1 VEDREHRRR
10 MVAGMRN
17 GRTWAAVKRRFGLA
31 RHDRGQRGAV
41 LVEAAIVIPILMMI
55 TLGIIEYG
63 GAYREDSTVA
73 TASRSGAR
81 TASALP
87 KTDFG
92 CVAGPTC
99 FDSGIT
105 VAASVAST
113 LQSLGATSPQQVWI
127 YDVATKG
134 SGPPNFTNC
143 TNCVGY
149 NWVSS
154 SKSFNTTNKL
164 GPGWLAVN
172 QYTCAGTATPIDQIG
187 IYVRATHTAVT
198 RMFGGSKTLTG
209 TTIMRFEPYVGAASC
224 ATG

>member
-1 VEDREHRRR
+1 
-10 MVAGMRN
+10 MGN
-17 GRTWAAVKRRFGLA
+17 GRTWAALKRRFTGS
-31 RHDRGQRGAV
+31 RRPGDERGAV
-41 LVEAAIVIPILMMI
+41 LVEAVIVIPILMMI

-63 GAYREDSTVA
+63 GSYREDSTVA

-92 CVAGPTC
+92 CTVGPTC

-105 VAASVAST
+105 VAAAVAST
-113 LQSLGATSPQQVWI
+113 LQSLGATAPQQVWI

-134 SGPPNFTNC
+134 TGPPNFSGC

-154 SKSFNTTNKL
+154 SRSFNTTAKI

-172 QYTCAGTATPIDQIG
+172 QYTCPGTATPIDQIG
-187 IYVRATHTAVT
+187 IYVRTTHTAVT
-198 RMFGGSKTLTG
+198 RMFGGNRSLTG
-209 TTIMRFEPYVGAASC
+209 TTIMRFEPYVGTKTC
-224 ATG
+224 ALG